1 MAIQFDPNALRMFSG
16 VNFGD
21 DDAIANLGGENNLV
35 QKDKLGSFFWK
46 PFRSRETE
54 KRNNAVRTGR
64 CRRGVSGGRDRRL
77 RRKTSPEVRHAGFAG
92 RSATPA

>member
-54 KRNNAVRTGR
+54 KRNNAVRTELLKVI
-64 CRRGVSGGRDRRL
+64 CNLSQ
-77 RRKTSPEVRHAGFAG
+77 
-92 RSATPA
+92 